1 MTVTRRRGSVEVGP
15 PGGPSAKIPSGFSI
29 KVRDAEHYD
38 LDLDVAWDDTQG
50 RLTLQR
56 LVITAQPDGE
66 YVRMSKISQ
75 IALAE
80 VVATALERDVV
91 GDHGWTQFVAD
102 HPDDDPVAVDALV
115 YLISHALGGQKPSA
129 TVALA
134 RGLSPA
140 TGPKHVARARERGLI
155 PPAEPGRSS
164 GTGSW
169 KTEELCCHTDLEG
182 AQAVVPSR
190 AGSTAWRDHQGH
202 CHACHWRPRAM
213 SATVRAKD
221 QLRLESETR

>member
-1 MTVTRRRGSVEVGP
+1 MHRPRHAALDGDPTAEV
-15 PGGPSAKIPSGFSI
+15 
-29 KVRDAEHYD
+29 AEHLLHLLGQHLERRSVPIGPD
-38 LDLDVAWDDTQG
+38 LADRHGTFEESAADTTSDEHQTLPLVVEDVLAPDVGVRGEPPVQLG
-50 RLTLQR
+50 VGQIVGQR

-164 GTGSW
+164 GTGS
-169 KTEELCCHTDLEG
+169 
-182 AQAVVPSR
+182 
-190 AGSTAWRDHQGH
+190 
-202 CHACHWRPRAM
+202 
-213 SATVRAKD
+213 
-221 QLRLESETR
+221 